1 MILIMKKTTFYFLF
15 ILFSVS
21 LNAQV
26 RAFAGGTVYRDT
38 EFQESGYLEITSG
51 IDVKVYKFFKPEAS
65 VSYYFGRLED
75 YNKLDQA
82 GNTISI
88 SQATAS
94 ALNFGFTPK
103 ICLSWGEES
112 AGDAVL
118 QILPRYNIARI
129 EAQQNYTL
137 INQSNPAQSKTQKS
151 IVTEWQHSLGIGLG
165 LDIMLSDKNYNSLAI
180 NLYYT
185 GVDMGKALT
194 EVKKSNTNY
203 DTTTLGLGINYYFGF
218 RKKKEER
225 S

>member
-1 MILIMKKTTFYFLF
+1 MILVMKKTTFYFLF

-26 RAFAGGTVYRDT
+26 RAFAGGTYYRHTD
-38 EFQESGYLEITSG
+38 FQESGYLEVTSG
-51 IDVKVYKFFKPEAS
+51 VDVKVYKFFKPEAS
-65 VSYYFGRLED
+65 ISYYFGRLED

-82 GNTISI
+82 GNIISI
-88 SQATAS
+88 SKANAS

-103 ICLSWGEES
+103 ICLSWSEVS

-118 QILPRYNIARI
+118 QILPRYNISRI

-137 INQSNPAQSKTQKS
+137 INQSNPAQSKTQKD

-185 GVDMGKALT
+185 GVDMGEALT
-194 EVKKSNTNY
+194 DVKKSNTHY
-203 DTTTLGLGINYYFGF
+203 DSTTLGLGMNYYFGF
-218 RKKKEER
+218 KKK
-225 S
+225 